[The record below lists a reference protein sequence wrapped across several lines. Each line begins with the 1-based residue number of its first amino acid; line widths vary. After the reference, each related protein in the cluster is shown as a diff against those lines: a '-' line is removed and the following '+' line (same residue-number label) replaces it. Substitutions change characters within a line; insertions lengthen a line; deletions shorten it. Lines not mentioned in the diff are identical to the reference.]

1 MVNIDGKEPSYP
13 VKTFEKDMTIE
24 VGKLK
29 GLVMDFEENWIDLW
43 KIFAAIA
50 GVVT

>member
-1 MVNIDGKEPSYP
+1 MVNVDGKETSYP
-13 VKTFEKDMTIE
+13 VKTFQKDMTIE

-29 GLVMDFEENWIDLW
+29 VDFEEKWIDLW